1 MLRLGCALCA
11 LFSLVPGAARAD
23 GPTVARLSFERAE
36 DAARC
41 IDEPELRERVA
52 ARLGRDPFVAEAP
65 LEARVRIEGGEG
77 YRAVIELTRGE
88 ERTRRELASARA
100 DCSDLADALAL
111 ALSLAVDPAS
121 LLAPPRPPEPDPA
134 VAEPEPPIA
143 EPPVSE
149 LPVAEPAPPPRDDDV
164 SARLGAHLLGS
175 WGVAPE
181 VSGGLALSAGFRLM
195 DFSIDLELRG
205 EVPTEVAGTN
215 GSVRGA
221 PFTAGLAPCAHVDVV
236 TLCGV
241 VRAGVFWAEAVEA
254 ASARAGFAP
263 YLSLGVRGGVEV
275 PLASAVSLSVLGE
288 LGAPLLGAELLLG
301 SERVWGTPPV
311 SASVGLGV
319 VGAIR

>member
-1 MLRLGCALCA
+1 MLCA
-11 LFSLVPGAARAD
+11 LFFLAPGAARAE

-41 IDEPELRERVA
+41 IGEPELRERVA

-77 YRAVIELTRGE
+77 YRAVIELSRGE

-100 DCSDLADALAL
+100 DCADLADALAL

-121 LLAPPRPPEPDPA
+121 LLAPPRPPEPEPA

-143 EPPVSE
+143 EQA
-149 LPVAEPAPPPRDDDV
+149 VAEPAPRDDDV

-181 VSGGLALSAGFRLM
+181 VSGGLALFAGFRLM

-205 EVPTEVAGTN
+205 EVPAEVAGTN
-215 GSVRGA
+215 GRVRGA

-241 VRAGVFWAEAVEA
+241 ARAGAFWAEAVEA

-288 LGAPLLGAELLLG
+288 LSAPLLGAELLLG
-301 SERVWGTPPV
+301 TERVWGTPPV

-319 VGAIR
+319 VGSIR